1 MYPDLPAPTFNE
13 SVFGAANGSHSDSD
27 SDSDDEKK
35 FVPRY
40 VTYNTYN

>member
-27 SDSDDEKK
+27 SDDEKK